1 MINWLTTALQE
12 YSGMLLEGLGQTLYM
27 TFVSTFFAYV
37 LGLPLG
43 VLVAV
48 TSKNGIAPKKGLNM
62 VLGWVVNIGRSI
74 PFIILMVALIPFTKF
89 VVGKSIGSTAAI
101 VPLVIAAAPF
111 IARLVETSLQELDEG
126 VIEAAKAMGAS
137 NWQIIYKVMLPE
149 SIPSLVRGL
158 TIAIITLIGYSAMA
172 GTVGGGGLGDLAIR
186 YGYNRYQDDVMIL
199 TIIMLVILVQLIQ
212 VVFNFLA
219 KKIDKKNR
227 Y

>member
-1 MINWLTTALQE
+1 M
-12 YSGMLLEGLGQTLYM
+12 S
-27 TFVSTFFAYV
+27 FVSTFFAYL

-43 VLVAV
+43 ILVVV
-48 TSKNGIAPKKGLNM
+48 TAKNGIAPKRVLNM
-62 VLGWVVNIGRSI
+62 VLGWIVNIGRSI

-137 NWQIIYKVMLPE
+137 NWQIVYKVMLPE
-149 SIPSLVRGL
+149 SIPSLVRGM
-158 TIAIITLIGYSAMA
+158 TIALITLIGYSAMA

-186 YGYNRYQDDVMIL
+186 YGRCCEEVHW
-199 TIIMLVILVQLIQ
+199 
-212 VVFNFLA
+212 VVS
-219 KKIDKKNR
+219 
-227 Y
+227 

>member
-1 MINWLTTALQE
+1 MI
-12 YSGMLLEGLGQTLYM
+12 
-27 TFVSTFFAYV
+27 
-37 LGLPLG
+37 
-43 VLVAV
+43 
-48 TSKNGIAPKKGLNM
+48 
-62 VLGWVVNIGRSI
+62 LGWIVNIGRSI
-74 PFIILMVALIPFTKF
+74 PFIILMVALILFTKF

-137 NWQIIYKVMLPE
+137 NWQIVYKVMLPE
-149 SIPSLVRGL
+149 SIPSLVRGM
-158 TIAIITLIGYSAMA
+158 TIALITLIGYSAMA

-199 TIIMLVILVQLIQ
+199 TIILLVILVQLIQ
-212 VVFNFLA
+212 VVFNFIA